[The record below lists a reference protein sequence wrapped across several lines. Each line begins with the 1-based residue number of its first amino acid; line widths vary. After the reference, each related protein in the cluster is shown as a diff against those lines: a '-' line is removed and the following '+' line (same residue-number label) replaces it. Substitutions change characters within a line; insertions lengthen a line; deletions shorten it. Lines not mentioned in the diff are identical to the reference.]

1 MFILRRGE
9 EIVTISSSRLAG
21 IILLLL
27 AALVV
32 AVAILTSGPVS
43 RGVNGVGGIMWI
55 TSLVLL
61 WRALGAGR
69 RPFFLLGAAAT
80 FTLVLVQF
88 VKPSDLL
95 SAAIGFGVAGLLIG
109 LIARRGELLWA
120 AMVPALWLPAH
131 LSIAI
136 SSAILE
142 TADDQAAAIRTDPP
156 PTEAF
161 VPLMMVVAAVAG
173 GFVALG
179 VRRSWRLRGA
189 TDTPSH
195 DAAVGTPG

>member
-1 MFILRRGE
+1 MLVASCGSPRSCCYGGRWD
-9 EIVTISSSRLAG
+9 
-21 IILLLL
+21 L
-27 AALVV
+27 AADRC
-32 AVAILTSGPVS
+32 S
-43 RGVNGVGGIMWI
+43 W
-55 TSLVLL
+55 
-61 WRALGAGR
+61 
-69 RPFFLLGAAAT
+69 FGAALT

-109 LIARRGELLWA
+109 LIARRRELLWA
-120 AMVPALWLPAH
+120 AIVPALWLPVH

-136 SSAILE
+136 TSAMLE

-179 VRRSWRLRGA
+179 LRRSWRLRAA
-189 TDTPSH
+189 TDTPPH
-195 DAAVGTPG
+195 DAAVRTPG